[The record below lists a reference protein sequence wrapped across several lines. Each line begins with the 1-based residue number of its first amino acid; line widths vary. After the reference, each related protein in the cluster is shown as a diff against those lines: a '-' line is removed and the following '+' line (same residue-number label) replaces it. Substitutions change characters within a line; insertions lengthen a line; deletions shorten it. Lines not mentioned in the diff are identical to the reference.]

1 MHLIYQ
7 GYERRVGYN
16 DIKTNSGFYFQ
27 VQRNLDIFGKTV
39 LHYQLEKLNV
49 GGAMNIAT
57 GTFTVPTN
65 GVYSFSLTALSIG
78 SASVYLH
85 LNGVQIAVSDTHIDI
100 YSISLSLILKLK
112 NKGDTVDTRLN
123 FGGLYG
129 NNQPTFNEMLIEED
143 LVL

>member
-16 DIKTNSGFYFQ
+16 DIKTDSGFYFQ

-49 GGAMNIAT
+49 GEAMNIAT

-78 SASVYLH
+78 SASVSLH

-112 NKGDTVDTRLN
+112 KGDTVDTRLN

>member
-16 DIKTNSGFYFQ
+16 DIKTDSGFYFQ

-78 SASVYLH
+78 SAAVSLH

>member
-16 DIKTNSGFYFQ
+16 DIKTDSGFYFQ

-78 SASVYLH
+78 SAAVSLH

-100 YSISLSLILKLK
+100 YSISLSLILTLK

-129 NNQPTFNEMLIEED
+129 NNQPSFNEMLIEED

>member
-78 SASVYLH
+78 SAAVSLH

-112 NKGDTVDTRLN
+112 K
-123 FGGLYG
+123 
-129 NNQPTFNEMLIEED
+129 
-143 LVL
+143 

>member
-78 SASVYLH
+78 SAAVSLH

>member
-16 DIKTNSGFYFQ
+16 DIKTDSGFYFQ

-49 GGAMNIAT
+49 GEVMNIAT

-78 SASVYLH
+78 SAAVSLH

>member
-78 SASVYLH
+78 SAAVSLH

-112 NKGDTVDTRLN
+112 KGDTVDTRLN
-123 FGGLYG
+123 FGGLNG
-129 NNQPTFNEMLIEED
+129 NNQPTFNGMLIEED
-143 LVL
+143 LAL

>member
-1 MHLIYQ
+1 MHFIYQ

-16 DIKTNSGFYFQ
+16 DIKTDSGFYFQ

-78 SASVYLH
+78 SAAVSLH

>member
-49 GGAMNIAT
+49 GRAMNIAT

-65 GVYSFSLTALSIG
+65 GVYYFSFFALSIG
-78 SASVYLH
+78 SASVSLN

-100 YSISLSLILKLK
+100 NSISLSSILKLK
-112 NKGDTVDTRLN
+112 KGDTVDTRLN